1 MLSDS
6 TQMSASKGRALLVIA
21 LAVLLVRRRL
31 DGALERSHPPDVR
44 QHCRSLA
51 CWGWAWSLLVHSA
64 PALHPV
70 VGFKSLAIA
79 YYFGNVF
86 VDLLIYEAVIK
97 YYLNTAGILSSK
109 RCTNNSN

>member
-1 MLSDS
+1 M
-6 TQMSASKGRALLVIA
+6 
-21 LAVLLVRRRL
+21 
-31 DGALERSHPPDVR
+31 
-44 QHCRSLA
+44 
-51 CWGWAWSLLVHSA
+51 HSA

-97 YYLNTAGILSSK
+97 HYLNTAGILSDK
-109 RCTNNSN
+109 RCTSNFVIRQLTRTVHSSVQIKLAHVAPYTHYT